1 MALEYEGTVVVEIN
15 GRDVEVE
22 SVNVKRTSLRKL
34 VKTMNKTG
42 RAKGFTRLV
51 EEITLTITAPA
62 EIRNKYDW
70 AGLENGKVTFTPLAG
85 GDRTSYL
92 DVFVTSVGRAYKT
105 DSEAMF
111 DIEANAL
118 REVTE

>member
-15 GRDVEVE
+15 GQDVEVE
-22 SVNVKRTSLRKL
+22 SVSVKRTSLRKL

-62 EIRNKYDW
+62 EIRNKYNW
-70 AGLENGKVTFTPLAG
+70 AALENGKVTFTPLGG

-105 DSEAMF
+105 DAEATF